1 MLMCIFSHRRQF
13 PASWNILEH
22 QQHDPR
28 SVGANDGSL
37 GDWTGDTHGDTH
49 GDTTS
54 TRPDHQPG
62 ERGPQLEIDEANDL
76 DLVYRQRFH
85 GVMSM
90 LIGVAWPCFLLSLL
104 CNGVLGVA
112 WIHAK
117 MSRCARKKK
126 QARQSG
132 AQQSRQSG
140 AQQES
145 RPMLPDLPSTQE
157 TDEL

>member
-1 MLMCIFSHRRQF
+1 MG
-13 PASWNILEH
+13 P
-22 QQHDPR
+22 
-28 SVGANDGSL
+28 NDGSL
-37 GDWTGDTHGDTH
+37 GDWTGDTHGDTT
-49 GDTTS
+49 G

-62 ERGPQLEIDEANDL
+62 ERGQQLEYDEANDL
-76 DLVYRQRFH
+76 DLFWRQRFR
-85 GVMSM
+85 GIMSM

-132 AQQSRQSG
+132 AQQSSQSG
-140 AQQES
+140 VQQES
-145 RPMLPDLPSTQE
+145 RPMLSDPPSTKE
-157 TDEL
+157 TDEEER